1 VFKKIINILKRNLG
15 VKKIKRIVFIF
26 GVLFIILVLLFITNI
41 QSGIFTK
48 KEKTSSSTNQQVEQ
62 SCTRTKPFSLEPEFN
77 KALDLLDQ
85 RSGREEHFD
94 AKTGASRG
102 MYSRYFPALDD
113 RNCLNIFY
121 SDNIPNIGDTA
132 ALFDSDNSTP
142 NDIIIKV
149 NKTYLNKDT
158 DVLVMAM
165 ILAHELTHV
174 DQLDY
179 DEYYGI
185 KTSCLDKETG
195 AFIMQ
200 LKFLA
205 LLKPEEKSRLVELMK
220 GDSVLG
226 TVRDLWIEQ
235 DKASVTCDDLKI
247 KDNLDQNGYND
258 CFWKQMETVTKD
270 YVQGLPGYQKHCEL

>member
-1 VFKKIINILKRNLG
+1 MDGRKNMMKKKINANFKKIIFVFLALLLIVTFLLITSIL
-15 VKKIKRIVFIF
+15 
-26 GVLFIILVLLFITNI
+26 
-41 QSGIFTK
+41 TK
-48 KEKTSSSTNQQVEQ
+48 KEKVSPSTNQQVEQ

>member
-1 VFKKIINILKRNLG
+1 
-15 VKKIKRIVFIF
+15 
-26 GVLFIILVLLFITNI
+26 
-41 QSGIFTK
+41 
-48 KEKTSSSTNQQVEQ
+48 
-62 SCTRTKPFSLEPEFN
+62 
-77 KALDLLDQ
+77 
-85 RSGREEHFD
+85 
-94 AKTGASRG
+94 
-102 MYSRYFPALDD
+102 
-113 RNCLNIFY
+113 
-121 SDNIPNIGDTA
+121 
-132 ALFDSDNSTP
+132 
-142 NDIIIKV
+142 
-149 NKTYLNKDT
+149 
-158 DVLVMAM
+158 MAM

-185 KTSCLDKETG
+185 KRLVLIKNRSVHYAIK
-195 AFIMQ
+195 I
-200 LKFLA
+200 LA

>member
-1 VFKKIINILKRNLG
+1 MDGRKNMMKKKINANFKKIIFVFLTLLLIVTFLLITSIL
-15 VKKIKRIVFIF
+15 
-26 GVLFIILVLLFITNI
+26 
-41 QSGIFTK
+41 TK
-48 KEKTSSSTNQQVEQ
+48 KEKVSPSTNQQVEQ